1 MKHDP
6 REVREALKELLTLD
20 GPPKNY
26 LGARWTIRA
35 AIELITTMQGD
46 LRRQGFIEYQDKEEG
61 TE

>member
-6 REVREALKELLTLD
+6 REVREGLKELLALD
-20 GPPKNY
+20 GPPRDY
-26 LGARWTIRA
+26 LGARWIIRA

-46 LRRQGFIEYQDKEEG
+46 LRRQGFIEYQDKEES

>member
-6 REVREALKELLTLD
+6 REVREALKELLALD
-20 GPPKNY
+20 GSSAYGN
-26 LGARWTIRA
+26 ARSTIRA

-46 LRRQGFIEYQDKEEG
+46 LRRQGFIEYQDKEES